1 MKPFFVNP
9 RYQDIIEKPSGIAT
23 VKVVLFEDYEELES
37 RLAVAVKKLKEVNYC
52 GVCISRNINWGIH
65 EVLDSIKGDSD
76 E

>member
-23 VKVVLFEDYEELES
+23 VKVVLFEEAERLREALEFYRDLPLSEQDQLWTQEL
-37 RLAVAVKKLKEVNYC
+37 ADK
-52 GVCISRNINWGIH
+52 CIDIAKQALETG
-65 EVLDSIKGDSD
+65 GDD